1 MRAPAAIAVDSPN
14 VAIGPRDAA
23 YYTACEGWKHTQMAP
38 KVSVRNLRAHAL
50 SVLQTDYELP
60 LREPLQQH
68 DAETLDAMSE
78 RAVALGANAYDV
90 AAIFMAFHMHERIK
104 WALDHSQLVC
114 DDVPYYYPMMRKGFE
129 RTRDRM
135 AYPTI
140 QDNNM
145 REVKEI
151 KAVLDA
157 RDRMN

>member
-1 MRAPAAIAVDSPN
+1 
-14 VAIGPRDAA
+14 
-23 YYTACEGWKHTQMAP
+23 MAP
-38 KVSVRNLRAHAL
+38 KVSLRRLRTQAL

-78 RAVALGANAYDV
+78 RALALGANAYDV

-135 AYPTI
+135 AFPTI

-145 REVKEI
+145 REVEQI
-151 KAVLDA
+151 KSVLDA

>member
-1 MRAPAAIAVDSPN
+1 LRIGAGIAVDIPK
-14 VAIGPRDAA
+14 VTIGRRRAP
-23 YYTACEGWKHTQMAP
+23 YYTAFEGWKRTQMTT
-38 KVSVRNLRAHAL
+38 KVSIRSLRAQAL

-68 DAETLDAMSE
+68 DAVTLDAMT
-78 RAVALGANAYDV
+78 AKAHDLGANAYDV

-104 WALDHSQLVC
+104 WALDLNQLVC

-145 REVKEI
+145 REVEEI